1 MPNPCPMS
9 AAQHGLSLL
18 QVDAPGEPWIR
29 LSIPLSKGLIKV
41 QTKPSQR
48 KGALK
53 KNWLR
58 QQGLGL
64 TAAWGKCQN
73 QKLEQLNPVELE
85 QPQLNGSCHTRH
97 RICPKEGAALPFPFA
112 THVCTS
118 LIKEAFLHRYLGR
131 CSDHSHYSH
140 PHISGS

>member
-53 KNWLR
+53 KNRLR

-64 TAAWGKCQN
+64 TAAWGKVSKPKIGTAKPGGAGTATTEWILSHQA
-73 QKLEQLNPVELE
+73 QDLPKGRGSSSFPVCY
-85 QPQLNGSCHTRH
+85 PC
-97 RICPKEGAALPFPFA
+97 
-112 THVCTS
+112 
-118 LIKEAFLHRYLGR
+118 LH
-131 CSDHSHYSH
+131 
-140 PHISGS
+140 IFN